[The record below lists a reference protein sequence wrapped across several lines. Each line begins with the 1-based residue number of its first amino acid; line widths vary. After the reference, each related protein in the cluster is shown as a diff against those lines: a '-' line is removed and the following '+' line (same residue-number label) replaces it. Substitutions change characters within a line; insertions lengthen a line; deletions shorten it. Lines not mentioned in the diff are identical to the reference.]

1 MMKFRFRRQGTDPQ
15 REKIK
20 QELFA
25 FNKTVEHGFPHQP
38 SALAFDPKLQ
48 LMAIG
53 TKSGAIKIYGAPGV
67 EFTGLHKDTTAVTQI
82 HFLPGQGRLLSLL
95 DDNTIHLWE
104 LVVGPHREV
113 GGAKK
118 EGGVCLKQVDNYSL
132 PGRPGIESCS
142 ATRVTVLLLLKS
154 CDLLCIGTEGGGVYF
169 LELPHL
175 MLKENQTLL
184 QDQVTQ

>member
-1 MMKFRFRRQGTDPQ
+1 M
-15 REKIK
+15 
-20 QELFA
+20 
-25 FNKTVEHGFPHQP
+25 P
-38 SALAFDPKLQ
+38 SC
-48 LMAIG
+48 
-53 TKSGAIKIYGAPGV
+53 SYGAPGV

-169 LELPHL
+169 LEIPHL